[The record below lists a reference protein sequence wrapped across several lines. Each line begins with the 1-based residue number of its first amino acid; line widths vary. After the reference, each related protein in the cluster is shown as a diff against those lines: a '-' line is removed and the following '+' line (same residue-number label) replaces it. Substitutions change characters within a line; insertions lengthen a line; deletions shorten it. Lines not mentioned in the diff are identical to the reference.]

1 MPLFTAI
8 AGWVYALK
16 PAALPGGFVVF
27 ARKKAMRLLVPMIV
41 VGTLYFVIQ
50 YLVPGTNNKGDIT
63 RMWRIYFFHIPL
75 LVLALAVSYLHDTVV
90 HRSLQKD
97 GKPPPV
103 GGVVCDCHITECG
116 ERPRN
121 DARAAQSFQFQG
133 GVGATALF
141 FAGVGACRFARE
153 FRGAGC
159 LVRLSLWVAAF
170 LGVALIQVV
179 WFASAEVAA
188 VAHELYVLT
197 VIATLFLLLEMRVH
211 NRFFV
216 WLGGYAYSI
225 YLFHGFGTAGGRILL
240 KMLGVKAVAVVF
252 PVVTAVASALP
263 VVVDRVAGRYKA
275 ARVLLL
281 GKAA

>member
-1 MPLFTAI
+1 
-8 AGWVYALK
+8 
-16 PAALPGGFVVF
+16 
-27 ARKKAMRLLVPMIV
+27 MRLLVPMIV

-50 YLVPGTNNKGDIT
+50 YLVPGTNNQQQGRYYPDVAHLLFS
-63 RMWRIYFFHIPL
+63 IYHL

-133 GVGATALF
+133 ALGQLPYF

-252 PVVTAVASALP
+252 PVVTAVASAL
-263 VVVDRVAGRYKA
+263 ACG
-275 ARVLLL
+275 
-281 GKAA
+281 GG

>member
-1 MPLFTAI
+1 M
-8 AGWVYALK
+8 
-16 PAALPGGFVVF
+16 
-27 ARKKAMRLLVPMIV
+27 
-41 VGTLYFVIQ
+41 
-50 YLVPGTNNKGDIT
+50 
-63 RMWRIYFFHIPL
+63 
-75 LVLALAVSYLHDTVV
+75 
-90 HRSLQKD
+90 
-97 GKPPPV
+97 

-133 GVGATALF
+133 ALGQLPYF

-252 PVVTAVASALP
+252 PWLQRWLRRCLWWWIGWQAGTRRREFCCWEKLP
-263 VVVDRVAGRYKA
+263 DLIVIYLRNEYVS
-275 ARVLLL
+275 
-281 GKAA
+281 

>member
-1 MPLFTAI
+1 M
-8 AGWVYALK
+8 
-16 PAALPGGFVVF
+16 
-27 ARKKAMRLLVPMIV
+27 
-41 VGTLYFVIQ
+41 
-50 YLVPGTNNKGDIT
+50 
-63 RMWRIYFFHIPL
+63 
-75 LVLALAVSYLHDTVV
+75 
-90 HRSLQKD
+90 
-97 GKPPPV
+97 
-103 GGVVCDCHITECG
+103 
-116 ERPRN
+116 
-121 DARAAQSFQFQG
+121 
-133 GVGATALF
+133 
-141 FAGVGACRFARE
+141 
-153 FRGAGC
+153 
-159 LVRLSLWVAAF
+159 
-170 LGVALIQVV
+170 GVALIQVV

>member
-1 MPLFTAI
+1 MESLRQWAVWCVIAILLSVVNDRGMMHVLPNLFSFK
-8 AGWVYALK
+8 GALGQ
-16 PAALPGGFVVF
+16 LP
-27 ARKKAMRLLVPMIV
+27 
-41 VGTLYFVIQ
+41 Y
-50 YLVPGTNNKGDIT
+50 
-63 RMWRIYFFHIPL
+63 
-75 LVLALAVSYLHDTVV
+75 
-90 HRSLQKD
+90 
-97 GKPPPV
+97 
-103 GGVVCDCHITECG
+103 
-116 ERPRN
+116 
-121 DARAAQSFQFQG
+121 
-133 GVGATALF
+133 F

-252 PVVTAVASALP
+252 PVVTAVALALP